1 MLCLLG
7 ACSDRSAPDTAG
19 ERREAAA
26 RPTQVV
32 ARVNGEEI
40 TVHQLNERLAALDPT
55 GAGAGDTAQSNAAQL
70 KVLDRLIELTLI
82 RQEAESQGLAQSPT
96 VLRQLQEARTEVLAR
111 AWVQQVGEDEMT
123 PSPTELRRYFDEHPH
138 SFMRRRVFVLQ
149 ELRAE
154 VPRERQEE
162 LLRRLP
168 ECRDAQAF
176 GRWLNQAGH
185 RWAVQ
190 AVQKG
195 SEGLSAQNLKDLESL
210 RPGQAVA
217 LPEED
222 GLRVWWLQS
231 SMEQPIAW
239 PQAQP
244 IIERVIM
251 AQRRIR
257 RAGEE
262 LQRLR
267 AQARVEYVGTFSR
280 EPAPPS
286 EPEAKP

>member
-195 SEGLSAQNLKDLESL
+195 SESLSAQNLKDLESL

-217 LPEED
+217 LPEEA

-251 AQRRIR
+251 AQRRIQ

-267 AQARVEYVGTFSR
+267 AQARVEYVGAFSR
-280 EPAPPS
+280 EPAPSS